1 MTGGMSRLLQTVGFS
16 WFIWNRF
23 AFQSQPNC
31 EAEFL
36 TQCKFGPHLQK
47 QSLVMRPN
55 FRGGSIPL
63 PSNRFHPSNLSAL
76 STSSQ
81 MSVKAQPTASPHF
94 SKSAEQFRIAAKG
107 LEDSILAIS
116 ARRGSTRNSLQV
128 LQDPDFGDM
137 TSVTA
142 NAKELGKVLDALV
155 QGRDEYIKNRK
166 GIDKAKAIAQGWF
179 KASYPY
185 AKALVTEAKEVLVVF
200 CCLLY
205 LW

>member
-1 MTGGMSRLLQTVGFS
+1 
-16 WFIWNRF
+16 
-23 AFQSQPNC
+23 
-31 EAEFL
+31 
-36 TQCKFGPHLQK
+36 
-47 QSLVMRPN
+47 
-55 FRGGSIPL
+55 
-63 PSNRFHPSNLSAL
+63 
-76 STSSQ
+76 

-116 ARRGSTRNSLQV
+116 ARRGSTRNALQV

-155 QGRDEYIKNRK
+155 QGRDEYLEKRK

-185 AKALVTEAKEVLVVF
+185 AKALLSEAKEVLV
-200 CCLLY
+200 CLLLPPLLMVEHSFRAIRPDLY
-205 LW
+205 WRTYHPSGMTEFLTLIDSGGR